1 MSIRDLTWEDWS
13 VILWT
18 ILFFLTC
25 GMLFPICT
33 EVCDKLDIPY
43 KLMLSVS
50 SIGFRLEL
58 NLTLSILYLALMYHL
73 PRYLAHLV
81 FYKF

>member
-18 ILFFLTC
+18 ILFCLTFW
-25 GMLFPICT
+25 MLFPIST
-33 EVCDKLDIPY
+33 EICDKLDIPY
-43 KLMLSVS
+43 NLMLSVS

-58 NLTLSILYLALMYHL
+58 NLTLSLLYLALIYHL
-73 PRYLAHLV
+73 PRYLARIV